1 MLSTIFIPM
10 LYTPVKWYHVL
21 VAYVVSPF
29 FALPVSLECL
39 SAPGWFPLTTPVG
52 TKTRYSLVLLQK

>member
-21 VAYVVSPF
+21 VAYIVSPF

-39 SAPGWFPLTTPVG
+39 SALGLFWLPA
-52 TKTRYSLVLLQK
+52 LLLEEIRAIQ